1 MHSNGIDDSNI
12 ESSDRDEEK
21 KSKKK
26 TSSTHNTALSLKEVG
41 VTTDE
46 QKIKMLKH

>member
-12 ESSDRDEEK
+12 ESSDRDEDQ

-26 TSSTHNTALSLKEVG
+26 TSSSYNTALSLKEVG
-41 VTTDE
+41 VTTEE